1 MKIFGRAVGTL
12 MVLLSCAAAAVAAA
26 PAAPAPS
33 SREQAA
39 RELFN
44 MIGGKNLAQSA
55 SMAMIAQLKS
65 NPELAPYQDIFE
77 DWIRKVYANNPLDK
91 EMVRLYADTFTEPE
105 LRQMIAFYKTP
116 VGQKAMQKMPEL
128 MQKGMAIG
136 QQLAQ
141 AHLPELQA
149 AIAARKRELEAK
161 QKKP

>member
-1 MKIFGRAVGTL
+1 MKISGRAVGIL
-12 MVLLSCAAAAVAAA
+12 AVLFSWAAVAAA
-26 PAAPAPS
+26 AGAPAAASP
-33 SREQAA
+33 REQAA
-39 RELFN
+39 RELFD
-44 MIGGKNLAQSA
+44 MVGGKNLAQTA

-77 DWIRKVYANNPLDK
+77 NWIRKIYANNPLDK
-91 EMVRLYADTFTEPE
+91 EMVRLYAETFSEPE
-105 LRQMIAFYKTP
+105 LRQLIAFYKTP
-116 VGQKAMQKMPEL
+116 VGQKALQKMPEL

-161 QKKP
+161 PKKP